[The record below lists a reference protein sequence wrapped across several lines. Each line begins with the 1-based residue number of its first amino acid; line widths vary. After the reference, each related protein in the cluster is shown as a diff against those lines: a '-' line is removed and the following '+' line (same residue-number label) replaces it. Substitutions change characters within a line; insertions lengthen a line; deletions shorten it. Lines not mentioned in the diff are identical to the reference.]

1 MSQAIVKDLRKDL
14 AALAKR
20 QEAFEDKI
28 LSGTLARED
37 AEYFKNM
44 AMYYADECKKV
55 RAKLMEM
62 LTELEEQADVAV
74 TDAPI
79 S

>member
-20 QEAFEDKI
+20 QEVFEDKI
-28 LSGTLARED
+28 LSGTLAKDD
-37 AEYFKNM
+37 ADYFKNM
-44 AMYYADECKKV
+44 ALYYADECKKI

-62 LTELEEQADVAV
+62 LSELGDVADVAV
-74 TDAPI
+74 SDAPTA
-79 S
+79 